1 MDHGELPSSGKTARR
16 AKSTSSK
23 TTEDKPP
30 EIKINRAPTHPGE
43 LFRDI
48 VMLELNLSV
57 SEAARQLGVSRQT
70 LHSIISGR
78 SAVTAEMA
86 LRFGR
91 FCGNG
96 PGLWLRMQQ
105 AFDLWQ
111 AEKALEGEIDKIPTH
126 KVAAE

>member
-1 MDHGELPSSGKTARR
+1 MAKRT
-16 AKSTSSK
+16 KSTSSK
-23 TTEDKPP
+23 TTEP
-30 EIKINRAPTHPGE
+30 KIERRPTHPGE

-48 VMLELNLSV
+48 VLADLKLSV

-70 LHSIISGR
+70 LHAIMSGR

-96 PGLWLRMQQ
+96 PGLWMRMQQ
-105 AFDLWQ
+105 GFDLWEAQ
-111 AEKALEGEIDKIPTH
+111 TRLDGELDRIPLH
-126 KVAAE
+126 MIAAE